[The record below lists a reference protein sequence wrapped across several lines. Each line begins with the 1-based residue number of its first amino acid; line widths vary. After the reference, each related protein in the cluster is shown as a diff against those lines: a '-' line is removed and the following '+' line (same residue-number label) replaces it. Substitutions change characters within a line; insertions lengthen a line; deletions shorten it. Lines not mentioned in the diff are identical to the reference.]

1 MSDRKRWRIV
11 AIALASAVFG
21 SLGTQIYYESGDTS
35 NPSAG
40 LNSKTDR
47 SKPPQPLWNI
57 KNSADDAQVAGPS
70 VASTPSGA
78 IDQEVNLEN
87 PPQTKPM
94 RDEVARD
101 MHTTPQ
107 LLLRFAEKLAGD
119 MEGAFENQDLRYKVS
134 RQLIA
139 CARAQTNEAAVSA
152 RALCVAN
159 FKRLK
164 NKFPEELAP
173 SFYSLVAELPEDI
186 LIVAGA
192 DKASEEK

>member
-1 MSDRKRWRIV
+1 MVDKKRWAV
-11 AIALASAVFG
+11 AAIALASAVLG
-21 SLGTQIYYESGDTS
+21 SIGTQLYYESSETPH
-35 NPSAG
+35 PSTR

-57 KNSADDAQVAGPS
+57 K
-70 VASTPSGA
+70 STTEET
-78 IDQEVNLEN
+78 EVSEQQPPAEPAAPPPPEVSLEN
-87 PPQTKPM
+87 PPQVKPM

-101 MHTTPQ
+101 LHTTPQ
-107 LLLRFAEKLAGD
+107 MLLRFAEKLASD
-119 MEGAFENQDLRYKVS
+119 MQGAFENQEQRYKVS

-139 CARAQTNEAAVSA
+139 CARAQTNEPAVSA
-152 RALCVAN
+152 RALCLAN

-164 NKFPEELAP
+164 SKFPEELGP
-173 SFYSLVAELPEDI
+173 SFYSLLAELPEDI